1 VGFLRNVVTAFK
13 PSSIARGLDA
23 ARNPP
28 DQAAIEASLVHL
40 SPEQRAAYEAN
51 MARVRQGEA
60 ESQAAYEEAR
70 AISEQVRVLEGP
82 AGRYLHGM
90 GVADAPSP
98 EEIQARMMTQGVLPT
113 IGELRA
119 SRKGEFKQGVRQ
131 SFGIQEVK
139 QAKDPA
145 ERAEIAARERAARD
159 AARAPYRSPQAVAVT
174 ISRLATRGRT
184 QLAEVLAH
192 LHASGLAARPD
203 HVFGVY
209 RVPDRISGPVTP
221 QSEQSRVVEWDVVH
235 LADDAAHADAI
246 PPAAAL
252 PPLVATSF
260 RGAEQWVA
268 RRLGEPSIV
277 DEDLALAFCQEAG
290 IGPERCAGLARISE
304 FRAVRG
310 DGSDDGASVLHT
322 LVQGVVAIHPEDATG
337 AFERFR
343 AAAPIPLPLGPPAGG
358 VHVEVLNWEAIGRAV
373 HLKVHHPPPAPS
385 PFPYLPATPQEL
397 LRSYLEIVGLHPSD
411 CYSAQAT
418 VDHPFPLVQGGFF
431 STNVGPKQPCADG
444 QDRMRTRGCEEVV
457 VVYRDRP
464 EYVAGRERW
473 GAYAADV
480 LQARLHNG
488 LGLRPPLT
496 LGPQISE
503 LPRILRPVAHVSDA
517 IDWFETLGVEELP
530 AYRYCWPAIDQA
542 G

>member
-1 VGFLRNVVTAFK
+1 MGFLRNVVTAFK
-13 PSSIARGLDA
+13 PSNISRGLDA
-23 ARNPP
+23 ARHPQS
-28 DQAAIEASLVHL
+28 QAEIEASLVHL
-40 SPEQRAAYEAN
+40 SPEQRAAYDAN
-51 MARVRQGEA
+51 MVRVRQAEA
-60 ESQAAYEEAR
+60 ESQASYEEAR
-70 AISEQVRVLEGP
+70 AISEQTRVLEGP

-90 GVADAPSP
+90 GIADAPSP

-113 IGELRA
+113 VKELRA

-131 SFGIQEVK
+131 SFGIQEVE

-145 ERAEIAARERAARD
+145 ERAEISARERAERA
-159 AARAPYRSPQAVAVT
+159 AARAPYRSPHAVPVT

-184 QLAEVLAH
+184 QLAEVLTH
-192 LHASGLAARPD
+192 LHESGLAARPD

-221 QSEQSRVVEWDVVH
+221 HSEQGRVVEWDVVH
-235 LADDAAHADAI
+235 LADV
-246 PPAAAL
+246 AAASHPG
-252 PPLVATSF
+252 PPVPSLVATAF

-268 RRLGEPSIV
+268 RRLGEPSV
-277 DEDLALAFCQEAG
+277 LDEDVALAFCQAAG
-290 IGPERCAGLARISE
+290 IGPERCVGLARISE
-304 FRAVRG
+304 FRSLQG
-310 DGSDDGASVLHT
+310 DGSDDGAGHLHA

-343 AAAPIPLPLGPPAGG
+343 AAAPIALPLGPPAGG
-358 VHVEVLNWEAIGRAV
+358 DVHVEVLNWEAIGRAV
-373 HLKVHHPPPAPS
+373 HLEVHHPPPAPS

-397 LRSYLEIVGLHPSD
+397 LRSYLEVVGLHPSD

-418 VDHPFPLVQGGFF
+418 VDRPFPLIQGGFF

-444 QDRMRTRGCEEVV
+444 KERMRTHGCEEVV

-473 GAYAADV
+473 AAYASDV

-488 LGLRPPLT
+488 LSLRPPLS

-503 LPRILRPVAHVSDA
+503 LPRVLRPVAHVSDA
-517 IDWFETLGVEELP
+517 IDWFETWGVEELP